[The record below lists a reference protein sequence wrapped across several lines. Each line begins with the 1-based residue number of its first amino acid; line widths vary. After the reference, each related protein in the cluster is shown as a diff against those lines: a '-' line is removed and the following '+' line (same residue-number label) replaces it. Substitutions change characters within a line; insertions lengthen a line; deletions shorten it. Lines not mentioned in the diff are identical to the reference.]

1 MISLVRR
8 APICNFSLFFLLS
21 IDFSVELWYNVADK
35 NCLKGISFMD
45 AKIKIGEKIRLL
57 RKKNDVTQDRLAY
70 HLGVTP
76 QAVSRWESGVCYPD
90 MNYLPA
96 IADYF
101 SVTMDELLCYTGAQ
115 KAAKVTEYLEEVER
129 LLDRD
134 RVTEA
139 LEVLRRAMAEIP
151 SDPSL
156 QLEAAGVL
164 SLYAGMLAEAG
175 TGERV
180 ESAVSAVL
188 SEAVSLCRHILE
200 DCTDDGLRDETKKT
214 LCDIYAHQLGD
225 VAQAEEIADQLHG
238 MSVSR
243 EIIRA
248 TVLTGEVA
256 FNQAQRN
263 LILFADN
270 IWWHLYNLAC
280 VPDIAEDRYAT
291 EEKITL
297 LRKGIDLFRVIF
309 DNEPLF
315 YADRLANSYRQL
327 AMLYL
332 SMGDAEEA
340 LSCFEQMADWAIR
353 FDGRPHTTTYT
364 SVAINRVAYDRD
376 EDTEAKG
383 LSKCARLLRGKFS
396 ARVWAPIRGDERFKT
411 AVARMAVC
419 AEEYRNEEE

>member
-1 MISLVRR
+1 
-8 APICNFSLFFLLS
+8 
-21 IDFSVELWYNVADK
+21 
-35 NCLKGISFMD
+35 MD

-57 RKKNDVTQDRLAY
+57 RKKNDVTQDKLAY

-90 MNYLPA
+90 MNYLPS

-115 KAAKVTEYLEEVER
+115 KAAKVAEYLEEVEH

-134 RVTEA
+134 HVTEA

-164 SLYAGMLAEAG
+164 SLYAGMLAESG

-180 ESAVSAVL
+180 KSAIDAVL
-188 SEAVSLCRHILE
+188 SEAVSLCLHILE

-225 VAQAEEIADQLHG
+225 VPKAEEIANQLHG

-248 TVLTGEVA
+248 TMLTGDVA
-256 FNQAQRN
+256 FNQAQQN

-280 VPDIAEDRYAT
+280 VPDIAGDRYSTA
-291 EEKITL
+291 EKIAL
-297 LRKGIDLFRVIF
+297 LNKGIDLFRVVF
-309 DNEPLF
+309 DDAPLF

-327 AMLYL
+327 AMLHL
-332 SMGDAEEA
+332 AAGNPDEA
-340 LSCFEQMADWAIR
+340 LSCFEQMAAWAIR
-353 FDGRPHTTTYT
+353 FDERPHSATYS
-364 SVAINRVAYDRD
+364 SVAINHVPYNRA

-383 LSKCARLLRGKFS
+383 LSKCARLLRGKFA
-396 ARVWAPIRGDERFKT
+396 ARIWSPIRGDERFKA
-411 AVARMAVC
+411 AVAGMAAC
-419 AEEYRNEEE
+419 AEQYRDEEE

>member
-1 MISLVRR
+1 M
-8 APICNFSLFFLLS
+8 
-21 IDFSVELWYNVADK
+21 ET
-35 NCLKGISFMD
+35 
-45 AKIKIGEKIRLL
+45 KIRIGEKIRLL
-57 RKKNDVTQDRLAY
+57 RKKNDVTQDKLAD

-101 SVTMDELLCYTGAQ
+101 SVTMDDLLCYTGAQ
-115 KAAKVTEYLEEVER
+115 KTAKVQEYLEEVEH

-139 LEVLRRAMAEIP
+139 LEVLRRAMADIP
-151 SDPSL
+151 SDHSL

-164 SLYAGMLAEAG
+164 SLYAGMLMDSG
-175 TGERV
+175 SGERI
-180 ESAVSAVL
+180 EAAVNAVL

-225 VAQAEEIADQLHG
+225 TVQAEEIANQLHG
-238 MSVSR
+238 MNVSR

-248 TVLTGEVA
+248 TMLTGDVA
-256 FNQAQRN
+256 FEQAQRN

-280 VPDIAEDRYAT
+280 VPDISGDRYSTA
-291 EEKITL
+291 EKIAIL
-297 LRKGIDLFRVIF
+297 QKGIALFEVIF
-309 DNEPLF
+309 EEDPLF

-332 SMGDAEEA
+332 SVGHAEKA
-340 LSCFEQMADWAIR
+340 MDCFEQMADWAIR
-353 FDGRPHTTTYT
+353 FDQRPDTAIYS
-364 SVAINRVAYDRD
+364 SVIVNRVTYDKD
-376 EDTEAKG
+376 ADTEAKG
-383 LSKCARLLRGKFS
+383 ISKCARLLRGNFG
-396 ARVWAPIRGDERFKT
+396 ARIWTPIRGTERFKD
-411 AVARMAVC
+411 AVERMIAC
-419 AEEYRNEEE
+419 AEEHEEEDEE

>member
-1 MISLVRR
+1 M
-8 APICNFSLFFLLS
+8 
-21 IDFSVELWYNVADK
+21 ET
-35 NCLKGISFMD
+35 
-45 AKIKIGEKIRLL
+45 KIRIGEKIRLL
-57 RKKNDVTQDRLAY
+57 RKKNDVTQDKLAD

-101 SVTMDELLCYTGAQ
+101 SVTMDDLLCYTGAQ
-115 KAAKVTEYLEEVER
+115 KTAKVQEYLEEVEH

-139 LEVLRRAMAEIP
+139 LEVLRRAMADIP
-151 SDPSL
+151 SDHSL

-164 SLYAGMLAEAG
+164 SLYAGMLMDSG
-175 TGERV
+175 SGERI
-180 ESAVSAVL
+180 EAAVNAVL

-225 VAQAEEIADQLHG
+225 TVQAEEIANQLHG
-238 MSVSR
+238 MNVSR

-248 TVLTGEVA
+248 TMLTGDVA
-256 FNQAQRN
+256 FEQAQRN
-263 LILFADN
+263 LLLFADN

-280 VPDIAEDRYAT
+280 VPDISGDRYSTA
-291 EEKITL
+291 EKIAIL
-297 LRKGIDLFRVIF
+297 QKGIALFEVIF
-309 DNEPLF
+309 EEDPLF

-332 SMGDAEEA
+332 SVGHAEKA
-340 LSCFEQMADWAIR
+340 MDCFEQMADWAIR
-353 FDGRPHTTTYT
+353 FDRRPDTAIYS
-364 SVAINRVAYDRD
+364 SVIVNRVTYDKD
-376 EDTEAKG
+376 ADTEAKG
-383 LSKCARLLRGKFS
+383 ISKCARLLRGNFG
-396 ARVWAPIRGDERFKT
+396 ARIWTPIRGTERFKD
-411 AVARMAVC
+411 AVERMVAC
-419 AEEYRNEEE
+419 AESFEAEEE